1 MEGGPYQE
9 YFYVELPV
17 AVIDSLAT
25 YRRFVYVKEEKD
37 GVSTRFP
44 MSFGLEVYQNVLIIG
59 IDVNFFF
66 LNFTISVSGGGTGSA
81 RERLLEKLCSL

>member
-17 AVIDSLAT
+17 AVVDSLAT

-44 MSFGLEVYQNVLIIG
+44 MSFGLEVYQNVFIIV
-59 IDVNFFF
+59 IDVNFIFF
-66 LNFTISVSGGGTGSA
+66 F
-81 RERLLEKLCSL
+81 